1 MATGYVQVYYGEGR
15 GKSSAAFGRAVR
27 AASEGKEVYIIQFLK
42 GKTDVELEFLKR
54 LEPEIKFFRFEK
66 SDAFFDKLPE
76 EQKQEE
82 RQNIRN
88 GINFARKVLSTG
100 ECDLLILDE
109 VLGLVDNKIIDVEE
123 FLSLMKLRQEETEVV
138 LTGRVLEKELRC
150 VASEIYHI
158 LPENDVDKI

>member
-66 SDAFFDKLPE
+66 SDAFFDELPE

-82 RQNIRN
+82 MQNIRN

-123 FLSLMKLRQEETEVV
+123 FLSLMNLRQEETEVV
-138 LTGRVLEKELRC
+138 LTGRVLEKELRS

>member
-66 SDAFFDKLPE
+66 SDSFFDKLPE

-88 GINFARKVLSTG
+88 GINFARKVFAKACCEMKKIKISLEDKG
-100 ECDLLILDE
+100 E
-109 VLGLVDNKIIDVEE
+109 
-123 FLSLMKLRQEETEVV
+123 
-138 LTGRVLEKELRC
+138 
-150 VASEIYHI
+150 
-158 LPENDVDKI
+158 

>member
-66 SDAFFDKLPE
+66 SDSFFDKLPE